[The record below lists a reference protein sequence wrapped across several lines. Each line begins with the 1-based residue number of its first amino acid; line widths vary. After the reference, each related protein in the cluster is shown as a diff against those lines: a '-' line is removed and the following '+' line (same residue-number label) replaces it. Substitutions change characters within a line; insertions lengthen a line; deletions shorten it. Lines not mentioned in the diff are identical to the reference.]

1 MIAEVLGMK
10 EGELQ
15 LHPLFEF
22 VEDSSRSSQE
32 KVVGELRRIGELVH
46 CEKCHMAGISATI
59 C

>member
-1 MIAEVLGMK
+1 MK
-10 EGELQ
+10 EGEVQ

-32 KVVGELRRIGELVH
+32 KVVGELRRTGELVH